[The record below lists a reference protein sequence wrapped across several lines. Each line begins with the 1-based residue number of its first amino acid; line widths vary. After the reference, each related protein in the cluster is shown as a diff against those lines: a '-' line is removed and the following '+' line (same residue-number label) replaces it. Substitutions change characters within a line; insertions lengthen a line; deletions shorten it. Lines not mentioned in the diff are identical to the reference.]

1 MKPIMM
7 FTIAAVFL
15 IVFGLGALIF
25 APQMATMGGT
35 PVSSATLMNVRFV
48 GIEMP
53 GLGLIAWLVRN
64 SEASKARDG
73 VTP

>member
-1 MKPIMM
+1 MKLIMM

-15 IVFGLGALIF
+15 IVFGLGALVF
-25 APQMATMGGT
+25 APQMATMGGMS
-35 PVSSATLMNVRFV
+35 VSSATLMNVRFV
-48 GIEMP
+48 GIEMI
-53 GLGLIAWLVRN
+53 GLGLIARLVRN